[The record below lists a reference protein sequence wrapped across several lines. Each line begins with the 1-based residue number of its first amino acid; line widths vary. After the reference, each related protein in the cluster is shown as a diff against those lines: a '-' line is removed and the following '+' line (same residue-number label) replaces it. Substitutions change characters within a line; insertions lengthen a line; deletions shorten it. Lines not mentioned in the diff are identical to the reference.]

1 MIVIIGNYMVDFKVR
16 ELRQQKTSQ
25 LDAREFLK
33 YIKSVFVRARGTV
46 LDDKLLLNRIDK
58 DIDSMTWELMHS
70 GDRRVD

>member
-1 MIVIIGNYMVDFKVR
+1 MKVIMNGYEVDFRVR
-16 ELRQQKTSQ
+16 ELTQQKASQ
-25 LDAREFLK
+25 LDAREFLLYLK
-33 YIKSVFVRARGTV
+33 RVFLRARGTV